1 MLGADAAEVVEAPL
15 RLNQLLF
22 LVALSGCASLV
33 YELVWMRRFAL
44 LFGSGSLSITL
55 TVATLFGGL
64 GLGGLLA
71 GRAEVR
77 HPLRLYAALET
88 IAALAVLALPEAL
101 EALTPWVRDTGT
113 LSVQAGVLVLLLG
126 PPAVALGATLPVLAG
141 GLNRSSDVALV
152 YAFNTAGAV
161 LGVCLLPWVLLPLLG
176 VRGSEW
182 AAAALALLVAGV
194 AWSLPW
200 PRAVPERRAGVAPR
214 LGFALV
220 GAGVA
225 GGVSMSLQVA
235 WTRLTALLLGGSVH
249 SFALVLAI
257 FLFFVA
263 VGAALGRRWDQPHHL
278 VKALFLLGVLALLG
292 ASFYGQLPIL
302 LGMGFGFLGDGG
314 TQWVGGVL
322 LVCAMAAAPLASGVV
337 FTNAITQAGG
347 NQLATS
353 RVYGINTLAGV
364 VGAAATGLVLLPQL
378 GVAGVVSLVAG
389 LAFLAAAGLSRS
401 VWPLLL
407 GLPLILLQP
416 DWQGRLYAVGVYNRI
431 SEFSHISPAEIKKFS
446 EEGWELLYYADG
458 RNAAVAVGESTKT
471 GNRWLSING
480 KVDASTGEDMP
491 TQLLSGVLP
500 LRMAAGSNRAL
511 LVGLASGVTAGAMLD
526 EGVGS
531 LKIVEIEQRVV
542 EASRFFDPV
551 SGAPLDDPRTT
562 LVVED
567 ARAVLS
573 RMGEPFDVIVSEPSN
588 PWITGVSN
596 LFTREYWEM
605 GRARLAS
612 GGVFCQWVQLYGIEP
627 AELRSIVGTFA
638 SVFPQVWMFETVEG
652 ADVLMLGG
660 GRLVEDL
667 PQLPTLS
674 PEEVL
679 RFAAGAQWNT
689 DDRPRVELAAP
700 RARNRATGLQNSRLM
715 GRFQTGLQE
724 TSVLK

>member
-1 MLGADAAEVVEAPL
+1 M
-15 RLNQLLF
+15 NQLLF

-71 GRAEVR
+71 GRVEVR
-77 HPLRLYAALET
+77 HPLRLYAVLEAF
-88 IAALAVLALPEAL
+88 AALTVLALPQAL
-101 EALTPWVRDTGT
+101 EGLTPWVRETGT
-113 LSVQAGVLVLLLG
+113 LGVQAAVLVLLLG
-126 PPAVALGATLPVLAG
+126 PPAVALGATLPILAG
-141 GLNRSSDVALV
+141 GLKRSNDVALV

-161 LGVCLLPWVLLPLLG
+161 LGVCVLPWVLLPLLG

-182 AAAALALLVAGV
+182 AAAVLALCVAAV
-194 AWSLPW
+194 AWSIPW
-200 PRAVPERRAGVAPR
+200 PAVAQERRVQAVPR
-214 LGFALV
+214 LGLALV

-263 VGAALGRRWDQPHHL
+263 VGAALGRRWHQPRHL
-278 VKALFLLGVLALLG
+278 VNALALLGVLALLG
-292 ASFYGQLPIL
+292 SWLYGQLPVL
-302 LGMGFGFLGDGG
+302 LGMGYGLLGEPG
-314 TQWVGGVL
+314 TQWVGGLL

-364 VGAAATGLVLLPQL
+364 VGASATGLVLLPQF

-389 LAFLAAAGLSRS
+389 LSFLAAAGLSMR

-407 GLPLILLQP
+407 GLPLIFFQP

-431 SEFSHISPAEIKKFS
+431 SEFSHITPAEIRKFA

-458 RNAAVAVGESTKT
+458 RSAAVAVGESTKT

-500 LRMAAGSNRAL
+500 LRMAEGSSRAL

-531 LKIVEIEQRVV
+531 LEIVEIEPRVV
-542 EASRFFDPV
+542 EASRFFDSV

-573 RMGEPFDVIVSEPSN
+573 RAGASFDVIVSEPSN

-612 GGVFCQWVQLYGIEP
+612 GGVFCQWVQLYGIE
-627 AELRSIVGTFA
+627 ASELRSIVKTFS
-638 SVFPQVWMFETVEG
+638 SVFPRVWMFETVEG

-667 PQLPTLS
+667 PLLPTLG

-679 RFAAGAQWNT
+679 QFAQGAQWNT

-700 RARNRATGLQNSRLM
+700 RARNRATGLPNSRLM
-715 GRFQTGLQE
+715 RQFKTDSQG